1 MKNGYR
7 NLKTR
12 FLTFPEQTQV
22 LHLVSDLNKAM
33 NVLDLY
39 PSTSKNHLYRAMILL
54 DYMLEDP
61 KWKAKMG
68 ELLRLREAVGSF
80 LFHEKSYA
88 NMEQLLI
95 AALHLEPK
103 AYRTYYDC

>member
-12 FLTFPEQTQV
+12 FLAFPEQTQV
-22 LHLVSDLNKAM
+22 LHIVSDLKKAK

-39 PSTSKNHLYRAMILL
+39 PSTARNHLYRAMILL

-61 KWKAKMG
+61 RWNVKRG
-68 ELLRLREAVGSF
+68 ELLRLREAMGSF

-103 AYRTYYDC
+103 AYRAFYNC

>member
-1 MKNGYR
+1 MKNWYK

-12 FLTFPEQTQV
+12 FCTFPAQTQV
-22 LHLVSDLNKAM
+22 LHLVSDLNKAK

-39 PSTSKNHLYRAMILL
+39 PSTAKNHLYRAMILL
-54 DYMLEDP
+54 DYMLQDP

-68 ELLRLREAVGSF
+68 ELLRLREAMGSF

-103 AYRTYYDC
+103 AYRVYYDC